1 MTSAPTCH
9 TDKGGTLARPH
20 VCLPVNQQG
29 EGYVHADQP
38 SHDLGAGRR
47 CRCERHVRA
56 PRRQSRGPVRAA
68 TLPYGEDALA
78 PQISAKTVGLHYGK
92 HHKAYF
98 TKLNELAPGTKY
110 ADMSLDEVVV
120 ASKKDGEDKIFNQA
134 GQAWNH
140 IFYWEQFKG
149 GPAAPTGRFA
159 EAIERDFGGVDPMVE
174 AFGKTA
180 DTVFGTGWVWL
191 VASEGKLSLKGY
203 QDAGGPLPE
212 GATPLVGHRPLGA
225 RLLSRLREPQGRAHQ
240 GGSDGQGQ
248 LGRGRRE
255 ARLGP
260 SKMSR

>member
-1 MTSAPTCH
+1 MSMLINRRT
-9 TDKGGTLARPH
+9 TLA
-20 VCLPVNQQG
+20 
-29 EGYVHADQP
+29 
-38 SHDLGAGRR
+38 LGAAAAASAMF
-47 CRCERHVRA
+47 A
-56 PRRQSRGPVRAA
+56 PNVARAA
-68 TLPYGEDALA
+68 VPFEQPALPYGDDALA
-78 PQISAKTVGLHYGK
+78 PQISAKTVGLHCGK

-110 ADMSLDEVVV
+110 ADMSLEEVVV

-140 IFYWEQFKG
+140 VFYWEQFKG

-212 GATPLVGHRPLGA
+212 GATPLVGIDLWEHAYYLDYENRKAEHIKAVLT
-225 RLLSRLREPQGRAHQ
+225 GRVNWAAA
-240 GGSDGQGQ
+240 GEK
-248 LGRGRRE
+248 L
-255 ARLGP
+255 A
-260 SKMSR
+260 